1 MRNKLLYY
9 MLAIL
14 LLSIVGCSQED
25 IKLSP
30 QIEQE
35 GEDVSVRF
43 SVNIPDYKT
52 VQTRANG
59 GVNDLYLLVFDQ
71 NGSMIARRQATLA
84 NQTEQGGSFTASL
97 PSSASP
103 RVVHFISN
111 YDWASFNDQF
121 NIGVNEAAV
130 VALMSTSGATFWTRE
145 VLSNGISA
153 TTFNGQAVD
162 LLRNQSKISVANQAT
177 NFTYSG
183 FTIHNA
189 LSKGTVAPFNTSTS
203 MFDVGTI
210 TEPSGATLL
219 SAQSGDISM
228 NEKFLFERKNSNASQ
243 ITTVIIKG
251 VYSGQ
256 TYYYKID
263 LIDADLNRYDIQRNY
278 HYAVK
283 IRTVTRA
290 GYTTFEDALTGASH
304 NNTALD
310 PIIEKY
316 PIISDGTSKL
326 EVEKTLVV
334 LTTAGQNFQVWAKY
348 YPNITST
355 TVNNI
360 NTVVTIESNNEAV
373 DASSLSF
380 DDSPSGIISA
390 KGNSPMPTEP
400 KESRIRVTNGD
411 LARVIRVVQRT
422 PFIFTPITINGA
434 NPGSVQN
441 SQGRD
446 AILRFNIPSDFP
458 ADLLPHPIKISAQGL
473 YPAASGMEMVV
484 ENGIMSYIYRAT
496 STGEQTI
503 NFKTNKSD
511 ITETVKIE
519 AEYFTNAF
527 VVYSTNASNVVVGS
541 ITYGSTTS
549 NQTDMPSGT
558 EISASSGTLTVNSN
572 GGFIY
577 TPPSNYNNS
586 TSVTFT
592 YKRSM
597 NNNYSQEYKYST
609 TIGALTSSKNIA
621 MILGDYIFEGTIQY
635 RQGNNNNN
643 VPINGTVSIQT
654 GGGSISM
661 NGTGRYIYR
670 VAASTSDNSNITFRY
685 RRSNTN
691 YEQSRTINQLKSNS
705 NLLLTN

>member
-1 MRNKLLYY
+1 
-9 MLAIL
+9 MLSL
-14 LLSIVGCSQED
+14 GGCMQD
-25 IKLSP
+25 DMQLP
-30 QIEQE
+30 QTIEQE
-35 GEDVSVRF
+35 GDDVTVRF
-43 SVNIPDYKT
+43 SVNIPEYKT
-52 VQTRANG
+52 VHTRANG
-59 GVNDLYLLVFDQ
+59 GVNDLFLLVFDD
-71 NGSMIARRQATLA
+71 NGNFIARRQATLSD
-84 NQTEQGGSFTASL
+84 QTETRGKFTASL
-97 PSSASP
+97 PSSTSH
-103 RVVHFISN
+103 RNVHFVSN
-111 YDWASFNDQF
+111 YDWAGFNDQYAVG
-121 NIGVNEAAV
+121 INEASI
-130 VALMSTSGATFWTRE
+130 VALMSTSNVAFWSRVELT
-145 VLSNGISA
+145 NGISS
-153 TTFNGQAVD
+153 TTFSGQTVE
-162 LLRNQSKISVANQAT
+162 LLRNQSKISVTNEAN
-177 NFTYSG
+177 NFTYEG
-183 FTIHNA
+183 FTIHNKPSA
-189 LSKGTVAPFNTSTS
+189 GTVAPFSTATGL
-203 MFDVGTI
+203 FTEGVI
-210 TEPSGATLL
+210 TEPSGVGLL
-219 SAQSGDISM
+219 TAQTSDISTS
-228 NEKFLFERKNSNASQ
+228 EKYLFERKNANASN
-243 ITTVIIKG
+243 ITTVIVKG
-251 VYSGQ
+251 KYEGQ

-263 LIDADLNRYDIQRNY
+263 LIDADKNRYDIQRNY
-278 HYAVK
+278 HYVVK
-283 IRTVTRA
+283 IKTVTRA
-290 GYTTFEDALTGASH
+290 GYTIFNDALTGASH

-334 LTTAGQNFQVWAKY
+334 LTTAGQSFQVWTKY
-348 YPNITST
+348 YPNISSN
-355 TVNNI
+355 TVDNS
-360 NTVVTIESNNEAV
+360 NTVVTIESNNEAI
-373 DASSLSF
+373 DANSLIF
-380 DDSPSGIISA
+380 DDSPTGIITA
-390 KGNSPMPTEP
+390 KANSPMPTEP

-422 PFIFTPITINGA
+422 PFIFTPVTINGA

-446 AILRFNIPSDFP
+446 ATLRFNIPSDFP
-458 ADLLPHPIKISAQGL
+458 GDLFPHPIKISAQGL

-503 NFKTNKSD
+503 KFKTNKSN

-519 AEYFTNAF
+519 AEYFTSAS
-527 VVYSTNASNVVVGS
+527 VVYSTNASNIIIGS

-549 NQTDMPSGT
+549 NQTAMPSGT

-597 NNNYSQEYKYST
+597 NNNYSQEYKYTT
-609 TIGALTSSKNIA
+609 TIGVLTSSKNIA

-635 RQGNNNNN
+635 RQGNNNTN
-643 VPINGTVSIQT
+643 VPTNNGTVSIQS

-670 VAASTSDNSNITFRY
+670 VAASTSDNTSIQFRY
-685 RRSNTN
+685 SRNNIWGNPTN
-691 YEQSRTINQLKSNS
+691 YNQSKKISELKSNS